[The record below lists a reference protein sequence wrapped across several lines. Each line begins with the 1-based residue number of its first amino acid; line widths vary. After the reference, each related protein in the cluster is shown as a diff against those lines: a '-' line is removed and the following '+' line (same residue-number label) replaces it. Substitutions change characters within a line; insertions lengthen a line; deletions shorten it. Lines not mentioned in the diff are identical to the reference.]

1 MIDRCLLAALA
12 IACAG
17 CASTAPS
24 ERLAI
29 PVVDKSTHLDAKTL
43 MAVAPAYTP
52 KLVVKEPEP
61 APEPAAVFVPEP
73 NKKIE
78 QKITFVSDGNEWD
91 KQQKAK
97 IKFKKPQK
105 ELITDAD
112 LDKRIEELKV
122 DYAKGDVEAA
132 YQLVGLYLKRQRVEE
147 AEMALDYAARQYH
160 VPSMMLYARYYQK
173 IGDKGMAKKWFQAA
187 ADSGSQEAKT
197 ELKTI

>member
-1 MIDRCLLAALA
+1 MFDRCLLAALA
-12 IACAG
+12 LACAG

-29 PVVDKSTHLDAKTL
+29 PVVEKSTHLDAKTL
-43 MAVAPAYTP
+43 IAVVPAYKP
-52 KLVVKEPEP
+52 KVAAREPEP
-61 APEPAAVFVPEP
+61 APAPAAVFIPEP
-73 NKKIE
+73 SKTFE
-78 QKITFVSDGNEWD
+78 QKVTFVSDSDEWA
-91 KQQKAK
+91 KQQKSKLK
-97 IKFKKPQK
+97 IKKPQK

-112 LDKRIEELKV
+112 LDNKIKELKV
-122 DYAKGDVEAA
+122 EYEKGDVEAA

-160 VPSMMLYARYYQK
+160 VPSMMLYGRYFQK

-187 ADSGSQEAKT
+187 ADAGSQEAKS